1 MADVEGEVRKKGKKG
16 KRDGA
21 ETLKIKGGP
30 FRFLGKGFDVAQR
43 WCGAQEFLIS
53 GGA

>member
-1 MADVEGEVRKKGKKG
+1 MADVVRKKGEKKE
-16 KRDGA
+16 KRGA

-43 WCGAQEFLIS
+43 WCGAQEFSIS